1 MTKKESLFYLVQ
13 RYCVGEYEIPTFCD
27 AFFEI
32 YYPDRPIDELT
43 ESEFGI
49 FEKMAKTVD
58 RFSEFESDHKMCPN
72 AFSTE
77 EEVDAAIREAA
88 KELERESPDYMDYIK
103 RGSKCKRR

>member
-43 ESEFGI
+43 ESEFRIYDKLGEI
-49 FEKMAKTVD
+49 IA
-58 RFSEFESDHKMCPN
+58 RFSEHESDHKMYPGVYR
-72 AFSTE
+72 TK
-77 EEVDAAIREAA
+77 EEVDTAIREAA
-88 KELERESPDYMDYIK
+88 EELERESPDYMDYIK
-103 RGSKCKRR
+103 RGSK